1 MYLRLCNTPMDLEEF
16 IHRTLTSIYK
26 GVERT
31 NKKLLDTTASV
42 QSREHA
48 PFSIAP
54 RGEGAFIE
62 FDVAVT
68 IGATSKKGGRAGL
81 KVYVAEVG
89 ADGEKT
95 DAEETVSHIKFKIA
109 AMEPVQ
115 K

>member
-1 MYLRLCNTPMDLEEF
+1 MDLEEF

-31 NKKLLDTTASV
+31 NKKLMDAEAKKPA
-42 QSREHA
+42 RA
-48 PFSIAP
+48 PFGLSSQTANS
-54 RGEGAFIE
+54 FIE

-89 ADGEKT
+89 GDGEKT
-95 DAEETVSHIKFKIA
+95 NAEETVSHIKFKIEA
-109 AMEPVQ
+109 REHAEP
-115 K
+115 

>member
-1 MYLRLCNTPMDLEEF
+1 MDLEEF

-31 NKKLLDTTASV
+31 NKKLSDGAASA
-42 QSREHA
+42 QHDEQA
-48 PFSIAP
+48 PFAIAP

-89 ADGEKT
+89 TDGEKV

-109 AMEPVQ
+109 AMERAKKIKPI
-115 K
+115 

>member
-1 MYLRLCNTPMDLEEF
+1 MDLEEF

-31 NKKLLDTTASV
+31 NKKLFDGAAGAPPKE
-42 QSREHA
+42 RA

-68 IGATSKKGGRAGL
+68 VGATSKKGNRAGL

-109 AMEPVQ
+109 AMEPAQ
-115 K
+115 E